1 MTAYP
6 ELEIGLH
13 RFDAEAWTVDLRFSD
28 PESDGFDSSATST
41 ELVDFQQL
49 RELLADDQAYGAVLG
64 QALLADPAIRER
76 FARARAT
83 AQSQRL
89 PLRVRLFIGPS
100 APELHLLRWE
110 TLREP
115 QEHDRLLTDDH
126 LLFSRFLSS
135 QEGVSVPFR
144 PRAEL
149 RALVVIA
156 NPADLAQYGLAP
168 LDVDAELQRVR
179 AGLGDIACTELPGQG
194 RPTLGDITA
203 HLREGYD
210 ILFLVCHGAARAGEA
225 QLWLE
230 DDTGHTQRLPGK
242 ELVDRLREL
251 SRRPRLVV
259 LASCQSAGDGGELHG
274 QDEGALATLGPRL
287 ARAGIPAVVAM
298 QGNVSKRTVD
308 AFMPKFFEE
317 LQRDGQIDRA
327 MTVARA
333 AVCDLNRS
341 DWWMLVLFLALK
353 SGRIWY
359 EPGFEERGGAP
370 EREMEKWPALLRS
383 IREERCTPILG
394 PGLIESLVGSR
405 REIAMRWASDYRYPM
420 AQYDRQNLPQ
430 VAQYLAV
437 HLDPAFVRDE
447 LQEHLRDYM
456 VQQHGDKLPEEIH
469 KSLEELEIHKSLEAL
484 LLAEGRRRRER
495 DPSEPHKVLA
505 ELPFKI
511 YVTAGLSNLLG
522 DALVDAG
529 KKPDIE
535 LCRWN
540 DDLELPPPIYDEEP
554 DYLPSK
560 ERPFVYHV
568 FGHLKDPDSLV
579 LTEDDY
585 FDFLIGVTKNNDM
598 IPHFVRS
605 ALTHTALL
613 FLGFRLD
620 EWDFRVLFRS
630 LMSQEGRNL
639 RKKFSHVAVQIDPEE
654 GQMSDPEGARRYL
667 SSYFQDARITL
678 YWGSAETFA
687 RELKERSERLPQ

>member
-13 RFDAEAWTVDLRFSD
+13 RFDAEAWTVDLRFND
-28 PESDGFDSSATST
+28 PKSDGFDSRATT
-41 ELVDFQQL
+41 TKLVDVQHL
-49 RELLADDQAYGAVLG
+49 RELHADDRAYGIALG
-64 QALLADPAIRER
+64 QALLADPAIWER
-76 FARARAT
+76 FNRARAV
-83 AQSQRL
+83 AQARKL

-100 APELHLLRWE
+100 AAAELQQLRWE

-115 QEHDRLLTDDH
+115 QERVRLLTDEH

-135 QEGVSVPFR
+135 DEGVSVPFR
-144 PRAEL
+144 PRAKL

-156 NPADLAQYGLAP
+156 NPSDLADYGLAP
-168 LDVDAELQRVR
+168 IDVAAELQRAR
-179 AGLGDIACTELPGQG
+179 TGLGDIACTELPGQG
-194 RPTLGDITA
+194 QPTLADITA

-210 ILFLVCHGAARAGEA
+210 ILYLVCHGAMRAGETH
-225 QLWLE
+225 LWLE
-230 DDTGHTQRLPGK
+230 DETGRTQRLRGQ
-242 ELVDRLREL
+242 ELADRLREL

-259 LASCQSAGDGGELHG
+259 LASCQSAGDGEVSAK
-274 QDEGALATLGPRL
+274 DDGALAGLGPKL
-287 ARAGIPAVVAM
+287 AREGIPAVVAM
-298 QGNVSKRTVD
+298 QGNVSKRTVE
-308 AFMPKFFEE
+308 AFMPKFFKE

-327 MTVARA
+327 VTVARA
-333 AVCDLNRS
+333 AVSDLNRP
-341 DWWMLVLFLALK
+341 DWWMPVLFLALK

-359 EPGFEERGGAP
+359 EPGFERGAP
-370 EREMEKWPALLRS
+370 GQEMEKWPALLWS
-383 IREERCTPILG
+383 IREQHCTPILG

-437 HLDPAFVRDE
+437 RQGHAFVRYG
-447 LQEHLRDYM
+447 LLGHLRDYM
-456 VQQHGDKLPEEIH
+456 VQQHGDNLPEEIH
-469 KSLEELEIHKSLEAL
+469 KSLEAL
-484 LLAEGRRRRER
+484 IQAEGKRRRER

-522 DALVDAG
+522 DALEDAG
-529 KKPDIE
+529 KKPEIE

-540 DDLELPPPIYDEEP
+540 DELELEPPIYEK
-554 DYLPSK
+554 DYRPST

-568 FGHLKDPDSLV
+568 FGHLKNPDSLV

-639 RKKFSHVAVQIDPEE
+639 RKDFSHVAVQIDPEE

-687 RELKERSERLPQ
+687 RELKERSEGLLQ

>member
-168 LDVDAELQRVR
+168 LDVNAELQRVR

-333 AVCDLNRS
+333 AVCDLNRP
-341 DWWMLVLFLALK
+341 DWWMPVLFLALK

-383 IREERCTPILG
+383 IQEERCTPILG
-394 PGLIESLVGSR
+394 PGLVESLVGSR
-405 REIAMRWASDYRYPM
+405 QEIAMRWASVYHYPM
-420 AQYDRQNLPQ
+420 ARYDRQNLPQ

-437 HLDPAFVRDE
+437 HQDPEFLRDE
-447 LQEHLRDYM
+447 LQEHLHQYM
-456 VQQHGDKLPEEIH
+456 LQQYGDNLPEEVS
-469 KSLEELEIHKSLEAL
+469 KESLEAL

-540 DDLELPPPIYDEEP
+540 DDLELPTPIYEEEP

-568 FGHLKDPDSLV
+568 FGHLRNPDSVV

-678 YWGSAETFA
+678 YWGSAETFV
-687 RELKERSERLPQ
+687 RELKKRSEGVLQ

>member
-13 RFDAEAWTVDLRFSD
+13 RFDAEAWTVNLRFND
-28 PESDGFDSSATST
+28 PESDEFDSRTIKTA
-41 ELVDFQQL
+41 LVDVQHL
-49 RELLADDQAYGAVLG
+49 RELQADDRAYGLLLG
-64 QALLADPAIRER
+64 EALLTDAVIRER
-76 FARARAT
+76 FATART
-83 AQSQRL
+83 VAQARGL
-89 PLRVRLFIGPS
+89 PLRVRLLFGEG
-100 APELHLLRWE
+100 AAELQQLRWE

-115 QEHDRLLTDDH
+115 QERDRLLTDEH

-135 QEGVSVPFR
+135 DEGVSVPFR

-156 NPADLAQYGLAP
+156 NPSDLAEYGLAP
-168 LDVDAELQRVR
+168 LDVAAELQRAR
-179 AGLGDIACTELPGQG
+179 TGLGDIACTELPGQG
-194 RPTLGDITA
+194 RPTLADITA
-203 HLREGYD
+203 QLREGYD
-210 ILFLVCHGAARAGEA
+210 ILYLVCHGAIRAGEA
-225 QLWLE
+225 RLWLE
-230 DDTGHTQRLPGK
+230 DETGRTQRLPGQ
-242 ELVDRLREL
+242 ELADRLREL
-251 SRRPRLVV
+251 TRRPRLVV
-259 LASCQSAGDGGELHG
+259 LASCQSAGDGAQIPA
-274 QDEGALATLGPRL
+274 QDDGGLAGLGPKL
-287 ARAGIPAVVAM
+287 AREGIPAVVAM

-308 AFMPKFFEE
+308 AFMPRFFKE

-333 AVCDLNRS
+333 AVSDLNRS
-341 DWWMLVLFLALK
+341 DWWMPVLFLALK

-359 EPGFEERGGAP
+359 EPGFERVGTPGH
-370 EREMEKWPALLRS
+370 EMEKWPALLRS
-383 IREERCTPILG
+383 IQGEHCTPILG

-405 REIAMRWASDYRYPM
+405 REIAMRWASDYHYPM

-437 HLDPAFVRDE
+437 RQDHPFVRDE
-447 LQEHLRDYM
+447 LQKHLREYM
-456 VQQHGDKLPEEIH
+456 VQQHGDNLPEEIH
-469 KSLEELEIHKSLEAL
+469 KESLEAL
-484 LLAEGRRRRER
+484 LLAEGKRRRES

-522 DALVDAG
+522 DALLDAG
-529 KKPDIE
+529 KKPDVE

-540 DDLELPPPIYDEEP
+540 DDLQLPPPIYDQEP
-554 DYLPSK
+554 GYLPST

-568 FGHLKDPDSLV
+568 FGQFSNPYSLV

-598 IPHFVRS
+598 IPPFVRS
-605 ALTHTALL
+605 ALTNTALL

-639 RKKFSHVAVQIDPEE
+639 RKGFSHVAVQIDPEE

-687 RELKERSERLPQ
+687 RELKERWERLPQ

>member
-13 RFDAEAWTVDLRFSD
+13 RFDAEAWTVDLRFTD
-28 PESDGFDSSATST
+28 PESDGFDSRATT
-41 ELVDFQQL
+41 TDLVDVQHL
-49 RELLADDQAYGAVLG
+49 RELHADDRAYGMVLG

-76 FARARAT
+76 FARARAV
-83 AQSQRL
+83 AQARKL
-89 PLRVRLFIGPS
+89 PLRLRLFIGPS
-100 APELHLLRWE
+100 AAPELQQLRWE

-115 QEHDRLLTDDH
+115 QERDRLLTDEH
-126 LLFSRFLSS
+126 LLFSRFLASD
-135 QEGVSVPFR
+135 EGVSVPFR

-156 NPADLAQYGLAP
+156 NPSDLAQYGLAP
-168 LDVDAELQRVR
+168 LDVDAELQRAR
-179 AGLGDIACTELPGQG
+179 TGLGDIACTELPGQG
-194 RPTLGDITA
+194 RPTLADITA

-210 ILFLVCHGAARAGEA
+210 ILYLVCHGAMRAGEA
-225 QLWLE
+225 RLWLE
-230 DDTGHTQRLPGK
+230 DETGHTQRLPGQ
-242 ELVDRLREL
+242 ELADRLREL

-259 LASCQSAGDGGELHG
+259 LASCQSAGDGAQVPA
-274 QDEGALATLGPRL
+274 QDDGGLAGLGPKL
-287 ARAGIPAVVAM
+287 AREGIPAVVAM
-298 QGNVSKRTVD
+298 QGNVSTRTVD
-308 AFMPKFFEE
+308 AFMPRFFKE

-333 AVCDLNRS
+333 AVCDLNRP
-341 DWWMLVLFLALK
+341 DWWMPVLFLALK

-359 EPGFEERGGAP
+359 EPGFEERGSAP
-370 EREMEKWPALLRS
+370 GQEMEKWPALLRS
-383 IREERCTPILG
+383 IQEERCTPILG
-394 PGLIESLVGSR
+394 PGLVESLVGSR
-405 REIAMRWASDYRYPM
+405 QEIAMRWSSEYHYPM

-447 LQEHLRDYM
+447 LQKHLREYM
-456 VQQHGDKLPEEIH
+456 VQQHGDNLPEEIH
-469 KSLEELEIHKSLEAL
+469 KQSLEAL
-484 LLAEGRRRRER
+484 LLAEGKRRRES

-522 DALVDAG
+522 DALLDAG
-529 KKPDIE
+529 KKPDVE

-540 DDLELPPPIYDEEP
+540 DDLELPTPIYEKEP

-568 FGHLKDPDSLV
+568 FGQFSNPDSLV

-598 IPHFVRS
+598 IPYFVRS

-687 RELKERSERLPQ
+687 RELKERSEGLPQ